1 MKTIVIII
9 PAKIKTSGYPRFF
22 APTVGFWQEILLLI
36 ISEKTPENG

>member
-22 APTVGFWQEILLLI
+22 APTAGFWAGNFIADYFREA
-36 ISEKTPENG
+36 GG